1 PVRSR
6 CAQRDAHNTD
16 PVRLDDQVRW
26 DTNYLGKLA
35 PLHNYAAVDGIDGAM
50 ELLPEVPHVAVFD
63 TAFFTALPEAA
74 ANYALNR
81 EVASEYKVRRYGAHG
96 TSHQYVSREV
106 SRLLAAQG
114 RDVSG
119 LRQIVM
125 HLGNGASASAVLG
138 DRAVETSMG

>member
-1 PVRSR
+1 
-6 CAQRDAHNTD
+6 
-16 PVRLDDQVRW
+16 
-26 DTNYLGKLA
+26 
-35 PLHNYAAVDGIDGAM
+35 NYAAVDGIDGAM

-81 EVASEYKVRRYGAHG
+81 EVASEYKERRYGAHG
-96 TSHQYVSREV
+96 TSHPYVSRED

-119 LRQIVM
+119 LRPIVM
-125 HLGNGASASAVLG
+125 HLGNWASAHA
-138 DRAVETSMG
+138 ETGARCVQTFL